1 MQYPRFPIEF
11 KLIILFKIWSF
22 ITFFAF
28 HVPLVLIFILL
39 AILFLYVKDKW
50 NLYYHYRMELLDNE
64 VEFKFLKIYSNIFTV
79 YLYSIFVFTQHDKYE
94 YTLGAI
100 VTLLFILIQLT
111 YFRRKKEK
119 VETDDE

>member
-1 MQYPRFPIEF
+1 
-11 KLIILFKIWSF
+11 
-22 ITFFAF
+22 
-28 HVPLVLIFILL
+28 
-39 AILFLYVKDKW
+39 
-50 NLYYHYRMELLDNE
+50 MELLDNE